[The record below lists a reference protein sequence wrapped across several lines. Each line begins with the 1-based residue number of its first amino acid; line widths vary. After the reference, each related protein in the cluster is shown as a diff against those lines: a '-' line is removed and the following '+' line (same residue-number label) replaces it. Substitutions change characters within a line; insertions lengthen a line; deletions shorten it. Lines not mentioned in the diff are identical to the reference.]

1 MLAPGKELKLYALLI
16 FAQRLAMPDLDL
28 ARYGRWMF
36 RRSVHHVFATFAI
49 LGVFSAPVPSA
60 NFAEFHN
67 SSLRSRGRSAKRWPS
82 AVEAASICLKRR
94 LNFRLAFFSA
104 SSGSTPR
111 NRAML
116 TAANRRSPSSSST
129 RGTPAAETA
138 SCAAAPKPG
147 GVGRRDS
154 R

>member
-1 MLAPGKELKLYALLI
+1 MLAPGKKLELHASLL
-16 FAQRLAMPDLDL
+16 FSQRFAMPDLDL

-49 LGVFSAPVPSA
+49 LGVFTGSVSSA
-60 NFAEFHN
+60 NFAEFHS

-111 NRAML
+111 NPAWL
-116 TAANRRSPSSSST
+116 TAQIR
-129 RGTPAAETA
+129 
-138 SCAAAPKPG
+138 
-147 GVGRRDS
+147 
-154 R
+154 